1 MNLFRNL
8 PMARK
13 FFVTFGIECGL
24 CALLGLI
31 ALAGM
36 ARIDDST
43 SRLAQTALPS
53 AQRLNQMRVAV
64 QLSRRSDMG
73 IMLCNDQKCLDYYV
87 KRRQAIW
94 PSFETAYQAYI
105 KLDVDPAERT
115 LVDSMHTDFRNY
127 LDQSDATVA
136 ILLAGQ
142 KVEAG
147 ARLVGADAALYRKL
161 DETANKTI
169 DMNTDANQKVCAA
182 ASTTYHSVRWAMV
195 AVLLLAFTVSL
206 AVGLILTRTIVP
218 PLTRATEV
226 LEAVATKDLT
236 QHIQSEST
244 DEIGRLTAS
253 LATAMDTMRGLLET
267 MGHGVETVGS
277 AATEL
282 SISAEKNSED
292 AEQECSQSNQIANA
306 ATEMA
311 ASIAEVSQNAEL
323 ANIAS
328 QQTASTAADG
338 GQAIGRTVQR
348 MHGISDFTN
357 RTVEKMEGLNRRSDQ
372 IGSVVNTIRE
382 ISEQTNLLALNAAIE
397 AARAGEHGRGFAVV
411 AGEVR
416 RLAERTK
423 SATGEIAGTIQ
434 AIQDETRQTLQL
446 MEGGSSEVSEG
457 MRESE
462 QARLTLETIIEHAT
476 TSGQQIAMIATAS
489 TEQAATSSEISNSVG
504 CISRLASEV
513 ASAAKDTKQAS
524 QQLSELASDLEQV
537 IDTFRFDK
545 SSARSLS
552 GR

>member
-1 MNLFRNL
+1 
-8 PMARK
+8 
-13 FFVTFGIECGL
+13 
-24 CALLGLI
+24 
-31 ALAGM
+31 
-36 ARIDDST
+36 
-43 SRLAQTALPS
+43 
-53 AQRLNQMRVAV
+53 
-64 QLSRRSDMG
+64 
-73 IMLCNDQKCLDYYV
+73 
-87 KRRQAIW
+87 
-94 PSFETAYQAYI
+94 
-105 KLDVDPAERT
+105 
-115 LVDSMHTDFRNY
+115 
-127 LDQSDATVA
+127 
-136 ILLAGQ
+136 
-142 KVEAG
+142 
-147 ARLVGADAALYRKL
+147 
-161 DETANKTI
+161 
-169 DMNTDANQKVCAA
+169 MNTDANQKVCAA
-182 ASTTYHSVRWAMV
+182 ASTTYHSVRWAMM

-226 LEAVATKDLT
+226 LEAVAAKDLT

-277 AATEL
+277 
-282 SISAEKNSED
+282 
-292 AEQECSQSNQIANA
+292 A

-457 MRESE
+457 MKESE

-489 TEQAATSSEISNSVG
+489 TEQAAASSEISSSVS
-504 CISRLASEV
+504 CISRLATEV